1 MKESRIFLIPALLA
15 LVLAAGSSI
24 AYGQDQ
30 IQTSPVADLL
40 KNVAVIKLPNA
51 SYVPA
56 NSDEE
61 PRTAAAEN
69 TGSVTTSLLSRV
81 GVQTQDSLALSLD
94 DAIRMALENN
104 NNIELTRDDVRFQ
117 ETQIR
122 AISGAYDAVLTVSPT
137 YTRNSTTGGT
147 STNDFN
153 VNSSLSQLLKTGGNY
168 TGFFNNSRTENAFAQ
183 AQVSSGA
190 LGSGGTSAI
199 YSSAYGIRFTQPLMR
214 NLGIDNTR
222 RNLKIARRRLEQTDA
237 DFRRQTIDTIA
248 QVQRTYWDLVFAL
261 RDQQNRQANL
271 ELTRESLRQIE
282 ARIAAGAAAPL
293 ARAEV

>member
-1 MKESRIFLIPALLA
+1 MKKPRKLLTPVLIL
-15 LVLAAGSSI
+15 LVLTAAGQVTL
-24 AYGQDQ
+24 AQD
-30 IQTSPVADLL
+30 TVPSPSGADII
-40 KNVAVIKLPNA
+40 KSVAVIKLPA
-51 SYVPA
+51 SRFVADSAEASRSGEARQPEPA
-56 NSDEE
+56 
-61 PRTAAAEN
+61 
-69 TGSVTTSLLSRV
+69 VTSLLNRV

-122 AISGAYDAVLTVSPT
+122 AISGAYDPVLTVSPT
-137 YTRNSTTGGT
+137 YTRNSTTGVT

-153 VNSSLSQLLKTGGNY
+153 VNSSLSQLLRSGGNY
-168 TGFFNNSRTENAFAQ
+168 TGFFNNSRTENVFAQ

-199 YSSAYGIRFTQPLMR
+199 YSSSYGVRFVQPLMR
-214 NLGIDNTR
+214 NFGIDNTR

-248 QVQRTYWDLVFAL
+248 PV
-261 RDQQNRQANL
+261 
-271 ELTRESLRQIE
+271 
-282 ARIAAGAAAPL
+282 
-293 ARAEV
+293 